1 MSERR
6 RLFIESNVDADT
18 IQKLLVLG
26 GLIAE
31 AQNFDIVIG
40 ERPNTPD
47 QTSSFANLY
56 LKEFQIIREKGKT
69 KSLELSSLVVALFKR
84 ITLLNSR
91 RRLLN
96 LKVNGI
102 LVGPIIYDTYLGN
115 YTKGSVDIYDLRL
128 VKTIFQ
134 IVRQV
139 RVASVTLKR
148 ANPDALLL
156 SHRIGLTGGI
166 YALLAALEGIPVFN
180 FGGDTKISLDR
191 SLDPHAYL
199 YRPNINDLIWFRN
212 LSEHSLSAHFEN
224 AKNAHLGYEL
234 ARDTERAFGGQEV
247 KTKSELF
254 ELLGVKDCENPI
266 VFILAHVPNDYPN
279 ALGASDLYSDY
290 HDWLV
295 RTLEIIESIDSV
307 TWIVKEHP
315 SMANYSFDN
324 KYFDD
329 LETRFASRNVHFLR
343 HSDNFSAKSLRHLAS
358 AVITCKG
365 SAGFELPALYGI
377 PTIYWTGAFYSFFK
391 VGTEISNWAE
401 FASLLNSFNNF
412 TLGNLPLD
420 IREAKS
426 CYIFVYL
433 QSRLDLNL
441 NPPSTQSDLLSN
453 QVAERMKVIHDYYLA
468 NFELIEKQKA
478 MFVRQLSR
486 ENFQAI
492 RQIE

>member
-1 MSERR
+1 MSEGR

-56 LKEFQIIREKGKT
+56 LKEFQIIQEKGKT
-69 KSLELSSLVVALFKR
+69 KSLELSSLIVALFKR
-84 ITLLNSR
+84 FTVLNSR

-96 LKVNGI
+96 LKVKGI

-139 RVASVTLKR
+139 RIASVTLKC
-148 ANPDALLL
+148 ANADALLL

-234 ARDTERAFGGQEV
+234 AKDTERAFGGQEV

-254 ELLGVKDCENPI
+254 ELLGVKDYENPI

-377 PTIYWTGAFYSFFK
+377 PTIYWTGAFYSLFK

-412 TLGNLPLD
+412 TLRNLPLD

-426 CYIFVYL
+426 CYVFVYL

-453 QVAERMKVIHDYYLA
+453 QVAERMKVIYDYYLA

-478 MFVRQLSR
+478 TFVRQLSR